1 MSLVDPPL
9 NMLKQG
15 PSGLSKAP
23 VTRPSAQQRDRD
35 RDVIFMKA
43 VSLLVCIVP

>member
-23 VTRPSAQQRDRD
+23 
-35 RDVIFMKA
+35 
-43 VSLLVCIVP
+43 LLVPLHNRETETEM